1 MNISQLQFSKKI
13 TAGLVAAGLAAAA
26 VPAAMAATSAQ
37 LTVTGT
43 VQQILAITV
52 TPTASAS
59 GLDLTGTVTALK
71 VATVVAQANNPTGY
85 SVSVASLNQGAS
97 DCGAANGPCFHSP
110 TATTNDDLSFS
121 LLRNAVAVSFTGAS
135 GQFVSTAARSVV
147 GGDSYD
153 AKISYDGTAANLD
166 QATDYTETLTFSIT
180 AP

>member
-1 MNISQLQFSKKI
+1 MNTSNIQFSKKI
-13 TAGLVAAGLAAAA
+13 AAGLVAASLVAA

-37 LTVTGT
+37 LTLTVT

-52 TPTASAS
+52 TPTASAT

-85 SVSVASLNQGAS
+85 TVSVASLNQGAS

-135 GQFVSTAARSVV
+135 GQFISTAVRSAV

-153 AKISYDGTAANLD
+153 ARITYDGTSANLD

>member
-1 MNISQLQFSKKI
+1 MKVSQSISRKI
-13 TAGLVAAGLAAAA
+13 AGGVLGAALIAS

-37 LTVTGT
+37 LTLTGT

-52 TPTASAS
+52 NPTASAT

-71 VATVVAQANNPTGY
+71 VATVIAESNDTGGYTVA
-85 SVSVASLNQGAS
+85 VSSLNQGNS

-110 TATTNDDLSFS
+110 TATTNDGLSFS
-121 LLRNAVAVSFTGAS
+121 LLRNAAAVSFTGDA
-135 GQFVSTAARSVV
+135 GTFVSTTARSAV

-153 AKISYDGTAANLD
+153 AKITYDGTSANLD

>member
-1 MNISQLQFSKKI
+1 MNISAFPFTKKI
-13 TAGLVAAGLAAAA
+13 AGGLIAASLVAA

-37 LTVTGT
+37 LTLTGT

-52 TPTASAS
+52 SPTASAS
-59 GLDLTGTVTALK
+59 GLDLTGSVTALK
-71 VATVVAQANNPTGY
+71 VATVVAEANNPTGY

-121 LLRNAVAVSFTGAS
+121 LLRNAVAVSFSGAS
-135 GQFVSTAARSVV
+135 GQFISTAARSSV

-153 AKISYDGTAANLD
+153 AKITYDGTAANLD

>member
-1 MNISQLQFSKKI
+1 MNTSNIQFSKKI
-13 TAGLVAAGLAAAA
+13 AAGLVAASLVAA

-37 LTVTGT
+37 LTLTGT

-52 TPTASAS
+52 TPT
-59 GLDLTGTVTALK
+59 
-71 VATVVAQANNPTGY
+71 VVAQANNPTGY
-85 SVSVASLNQGAS
+85 TVSVASLNQGAS

-135 GQFVSTAARSVV
+135 GQFISTAVRSAV

-153 AKISYDGTAANLD
+153 ARITYDGTSANLD

>member
-1 MNISQLQFSKKI
+1 MTRKI
-13 TAGLVAAGLAAAA
+13 AGGVLGMSLLAA

-37 LTVTGT
+37 LTLTGT

-52 TPTASAS
+52 NPTASAT

-71 VATVVAQANNPTGY
+71 VATVIAEANNPTGY
-85 SVSVASLNQGAS
+85 SVSVSSLNQGAS

-121 LLRNAVAVSFTGAS
+121 LLRNAVAVAFTGAS
-135 GQFVSTAARSVV
+135 GTFVSTTARSAV

-153 AKISYDGTAANLD
+153 AKITYDGTSANLD
-166 QATDYTETLTFSIT
+166 QATDYSETLTFSIT